1 MKHCYLISL
10 VCASLSSGALDIYSG
25 GWIRS
30 SLPCVWSAWMVRV
43 GGESA
48 VGGRKSPMAWQ
59 DGTADVVALIYFLW
73 PADSWLYADWHGLRT
88 FLSGILWRMSESR
101 YLIDN
106 VFYVLCYVH
115 WTLWRCLLKSSPIE
129 FFELFPNTSVL
140 NVNVCCIDL
149 DASAEEDCRC
159 QPPVIV
165 IFLVYIFFFF
175 ACVNLKRDSWMKAV

>member
-1 MKHCYLISL
+1 
-10 VCASLSSGALDIYSG
+10 
-25 GWIRS
+25 
-30 SLPCVWSAWMVRV
+30 
-43 GGESA
+43 
-48 VGGRKSPMAWQ
+48 
-59 DGTADVVALIYFLW
+59 
-73 PADSWLYADWHGLRT
+73 
-88 FLSGILWRMSESR
+88 MSESR

-175 ACVNLKRDSWMKAV
+175 CLCKFEKRQLDEGCIAKLMFIQSFLGEDLILIDSLNTYLFLSLKKKKKDVIFEMTKQHLDGQDRQQDIVKEKLKRDLS